1 MSFAAIGRV
10 LGLAIMV
17 NGFKRSISLELPP
30 HLKHAGQLQF
40 LTNDALLLSIIFGSL
55 SLILDIFGFKSSR
68 KMSIFHTAVFNVE
81 FLVTVSYWTLMLVSP
96 NLLNQDAFDVSFSL
110 DFAIHITPYVFL
122 LIEYYRKKV
131 NVGAKES
138 FLGTTGIFVSYWAYV
153 EVLMYGKDSTIYKY
167 PYPFLNESGLWGRLR
182 WIIGLF
188 ILANLNHMISKS
200 FNKFMYKKSK

>member
-10 LGLAIMV
+10 LGLAVMV

-40 LTNDALLLSIIFGSL
+40 LTNVALLLSIMFGSL
-55 SLILDIFGFKSSR
+55 SLILDTFGFKASR
-68 KMSIFHTAVFNVE
+68 KMGIFHASIFNVE
-81 FLVTVSYWTLMLVSP
+81 FLVTVAYWTLMLVFP
-96 NLLNQDAFDVSFSL
+96 NMLNQDSFEVSFSL

-131 NVGAKES
+131 TVSAKES
-138 FLGTTGIFVSYWAYV
+138 FLGTTGILVSYWCYI

-167 PYPFLNESGLWGRLR
+167 PYPFLNESGLWGRLT
-182 WIIGLF
+182 WIIGF
-188 ILANLNHMISKS
+188 SVLANLNHVISKS
-200 FNKFMYKKSK
+200 FNKLMYKKSK